1 MSRPTRP
8 ALPATGPDE
17 GSANVLRWERRWRRG
32 LIEQA
37 RQLALGLGL
46 GNPNLVTPYA
56 TGIVMSPGED
66 VCAETWARCNLD
78 QLRFDQVASNWP
90 ASCWAITSAR
100 LIGRLGSGRLAGW
113 RWESLTAYQVDIR
126 REQVELHMA
135 DERAIFH
142 GPGAVVIGVAAVWRV
157 HGFVGLLE
165 HPGLAPLRAG
175 DKR

>member
-126 REQVELHMA
+126 REQVELHMT
-135 DERAIFH
+135 DGRVVFH
-142 GPGAVVIGVAAVWRV
+142 GPGAVVVGVAAVWRV